1 MIRNNAANMLT
12 KLLSNIVQIILNI
25 LILDRKVENKMNS
38 QKYEKIILFDSS
50 SKFRDLDKFIDD
62 DNLIIT
68 FDYKSHT
75 LLSQKNVKH
84 TVSDTYLTTNEI
96 ASLQHSSYVYSK
108 FFNDKKLSNSSIYK
122 GIQLGDLFYIE
133 LYMFLAPFLK
143 KFSEIQKIYE
153 RYSAI
158 GFASSPNLVN
168 LVELFTK
175 NVVQINEPSQKLNFF
190 YDHVKI
196 NFKISRFIFKVKI
209 PQKYFAFIKN
219 ITDTVLRTLQA
230 SRFDNPKDLS
240 LLIEFDTL
248 KYNRLLE
255 KTNNFII
262 YNQRKPTIWNIK
274 SYKTVKKSDNLFV
287 TNSVFRISEKNSK
300 DKISNQVNEMLNLL
314 LQNEAIL
321 ISFFSLK
328 NISFWKALKPYFI
341 ELCKNRFFAAIE
353 AIDMGEQLFTVFRIK
368 SILVWSESG
377 FNELVMIQLGKK
389 HHIQV
394 GLMQHGFY
402 CDTAKAK
409 TLNEFFG
416 VLPILSDKFL
426 VWGESARN
434 YALECGIPNEK
445 IHIVGNPAFDD
456 LFENKETNISNDY
469 ILLATQSPTNNTV
482 NDFTITTIEKYEKT
496 IKKICE
502 TVTTLNKNLVIKLHP
517 DPLEHD
523 ITKLV
528 YGINPAIKII
538 KKGNIY
544 SLIKKCQVFIAIDIS
559 TSTLEAQ
566 ILQKPTISIS
576 VKNDYLDEDNCSLF
590 KSNSCVRTNIDNFEN
605 TLQRILSDANFK
617 NELIQNGNKYVNHYL
632 SNQGESSTSF
642 SKLSFN

>member
-153 RYSAI
+153 RYSVI

-230 SRFDNPKDLS
+230 SRFDNPK
-240 LLIEFDTL
+240 I
-248 KYNRLLE
+248 
-255 KTNNFII
+255 
-262 YNQRKPTIWNIK
+262 
-274 SYKTVKKSDNLFV
+274 
-287 TNSVFRISEKNSK
+287 
-300 DKISNQVNEMLNLL
+300 
-314 LQNEAIL
+314 
-321 ISFFSLK
+321 
-328 NISFWKALKPYFI
+328 
-341 ELCKNRFFAAIE
+341 
-353 AIDMGEQLFTVFRIK
+353 
-368 SILVWSESG
+368 
-377 FNELVMIQLGKK
+377 
-389 HHIQV
+389 
-394 GLMQHGFY
+394 
-402 CDTAKAK
+402 
-409 TLNEFFG
+409 
-416 VLPILSDKFL
+416 FL
-426 VWGESARN
+426 
-434 YALECGIPNEK
+434 Y
-445 IHIVGNPAFDD
+445 
-456 LFENKETNISNDY
+456 
-469 ILLATQSPTNNTV
+469 
-482 NDFTITTIEKYEKT
+482 
-496 IKKICE
+496 
-502 TVTTLNKNLVIKLHP
+502 
-517 DPLEHD
+517 
-523 ITKLV
+523 
-528 YGINPAIKII
+528 
-538 KKGNIY
+538 
-544 SLIKKCQVFIAIDIS
+544 
-559 TSTLEAQ
+559 
-566 ILQKPTISIS
+566 
-576 VKNDYLDEDNCSLF
+576 
-590 KSNSCVRTNIDNFEN
+590 
-605 TLQRILSDANFK
+605 
-617 NELIQNGNKYVNHYL
+617 
-632 SNQGESSTSF
+632 
-642 SKLSFN
+642 